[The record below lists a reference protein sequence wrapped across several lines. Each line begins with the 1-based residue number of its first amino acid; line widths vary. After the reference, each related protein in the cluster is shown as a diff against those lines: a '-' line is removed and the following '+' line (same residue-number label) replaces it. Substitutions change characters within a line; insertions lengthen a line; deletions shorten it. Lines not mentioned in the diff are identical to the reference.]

1 MAWNLGKECE
11 VYDVELF
18 ALYKALEIGLQEIK
32 IETLDL
38 WAFSDSQAALKGL
51 KIGPNRANQAIYEK
65 IYKKAKEIKDKG
77 IIIHFEW
84 VPGHM
89 GIYGNEM
96 ADQAAKY
103 GADWV
108 EPAPNEL
115 GLSIS
120 FLNRKLK
127 ERVLSNWSNIW
138 KRSRQND
145 QYKQF
150 NVEPKLKANQLK
162 LDKLTWSTMIQLKL
176 SHRYFRSYLVRL
188 PAYEEEVCQSCHFN

>member
-1 MAWNLGKECE
+1 
-11 VYDVELF
+11 
-18 ALYKALEIGLQEIK
+18 
-32 IETLDL
+32 
-38 WAFSDSQAALKGL
+38 
-51 KIGPNRANQAIYEK
+51 
-65 IYKKAKEIKDKG
+65 
-77 IIIHFEW
+77 
-84 VPGHM
+84 M

-176 SHRYFRSYLVRL
+176 SHGYFRSYLVRL
-188 PAYEEEVCQSCHFN
+188 PAYKEEVCQSCHLN